1 MIKDKL
7 TEEVIGAAMEVH
19 SHLGAG
25 LLESAYEECLCH
37 ELALR
42 DLPFRRQVSLPI
54 NYKGLHLDCGYRID
68 VLVEDK
74 LIIEVKSVER
84 LLPVHQAQLITYLKV
99 TGMQTGLLINFNVAH
114 LRQGIRRL
122 HA

>member
-7 TEEVIGAAMEVH
+7 TEEVIGAAMQVH

-99 TGMQTGLLINFNVAH
+99 TGIQTGLLINFNVAH